1 MPAFSYRT
9 AATSVKLAITGWLLL
24 AVMGLGIAG
33 LQINVQAGLEPTRAL
48 LHYKGDEALLQYPM
62 NFANL
67 VGITHAHAF
76 TLPMLALVLSLG
88 FIASSAREWLKR
100 TVVIALFT
108 GMFLELAMPWV
119 VRYGPAWTVHLF
131 PLIGVLL
138 VGGLFAAV
146 ALPLYEMWWAP
157 REPVVLKT
165 ARSQEAPEAPRL
177 RRAR

>member
-100 TVVIALFT
+100 TVVIALFS
-108 GMFLELAMPWV
+108 GMVLELAVPWV

-131 PLIGVLL
+131 PLIGALII
-138 VGGLFAAV
+138 GGLFV
-146 ALPLYEMWWAP
+146 ATLVPLYEMWWSPAESVVTATRSSHP
-157 REPVVLKT
+157 RE
-165 ARSQEAPEAPRL
+165 APPL